1 MYILELSKV
10 LMHKFHYDYIKKKY
24 GSHQKQL
31 FTDTDSLMYDFLIED
46 FFKDF
51 SSNKEMF
58 GFSNYLSKSRHYNG

>member
-10 LMHKFHYDYIKKKY
+10 LMHKFHYDYIKNKY

-58 GFSNYLSKSRHYNG
+58 GFSDYLSESRHYNG